1 MIDTKLQQ
9 DIAMLTKQ
17 RLKEDRQ
24 EAIEDIKKA
33 IDFIFN
39 QINRDER
46 IVLEAF
52 KQAVPYQHRT
62 LQQLFFKTFND
73 FAISFYDD
81 MKLYSDP
88 RNEDSLSFC
97 KKIKALDHYFRFI

>member
-1 MIDTKLQQ
+1 MIDSKLQK
-9 DIAMLTKQ
+9 DIATLTRERQK
-17 RLKEDRQ
+17 Q
-24 EAIEDIKKA
+24 EAIDDIKKA
-33 IDFIFN
+33 IDLIFN
-39 QINRDER
+39 QLNRDER

-81 MKLYSDP
+81 MKLYADP
-88 RNEDSLSFC
+88 RNEDSLAFC
-97 KKIKALDHYFRFI
+97 KKLKALDHFFRYI

>member
-9 DIAMLTKQ
+9 DMAMLTRQ
-17 RLKEDRQ
+17 RQKD
-24 EAIEDIKKA
+24 EAIDDIKKA
-33 IDFIFN
+33 VDVIFN
-39 QINRDER
+39 QLNRDER

-52 KQAVPYQHRT
+52 KQAIPSEHRT

-81 MKLYSDP
+81 MKLYVDP

-97 KKIKALDHYFRFI
+97 KKLKALDHFFRYI